1 VMLACAQRESSQ
13 SPFGRRSAWRSRTLY
28 RRPREYPDYLAME
41 LVNDDELQLR
51 MEALC
56 WVYNQAAAHRTAR
69 VCRED
74 LTVDGLHF
82 APEVMSWPLLPRS
95 RNT

>member
-1 VMLACAQRESSQ
+1 MCSNGEQPEPVREKKRIAALAYSL
-13 SPFGRRSAWRSRTLY
+13 PPY

-51 MEALC
+51 MDALC